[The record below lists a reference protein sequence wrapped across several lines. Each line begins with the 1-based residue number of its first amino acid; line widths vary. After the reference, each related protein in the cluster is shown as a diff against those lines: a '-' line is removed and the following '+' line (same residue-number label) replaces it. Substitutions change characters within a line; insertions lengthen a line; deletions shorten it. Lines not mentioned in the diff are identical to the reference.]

1 MEDRE
6 GKRSERDE
14 QTREQAGRVSFGAPP
29 EEKERERSDESE
41 DNEQSADQICVA
53 QQSQQADA
61 TLVRRGPRGGEGDQP
76 VVLGLVRPDG
86 DGHRSH
92 VRDDEAISR
101 RVTTKVLPGRPP
113 YGFVAEFPRD
123 HELLGGVRRSAS
135 PS

>member
-6 GKRSERDE
+6 GKRSEGDE
-14 QTREQAGRVSFGAPP
+14 QTRKQAGRASFGAPP

-41 DNEQSADQICVA
+41 DNEQSADQIRVA
-53 QQSQQADA
+53 QQRQQADA
-61 TLVRRGPRGGEGDQP
+61 TLVRRGLCGREGDQP
-76 VVLGLVRPDG
+76 VVLGLVRLDG

-92 VRDDEAISR
+92 LQDDEAVSR

-113 YGFVAEFPRD
+113 DGFVAEFPRD
-123 HELLGGVRRSAS
+123 NELLGGVRGGAS